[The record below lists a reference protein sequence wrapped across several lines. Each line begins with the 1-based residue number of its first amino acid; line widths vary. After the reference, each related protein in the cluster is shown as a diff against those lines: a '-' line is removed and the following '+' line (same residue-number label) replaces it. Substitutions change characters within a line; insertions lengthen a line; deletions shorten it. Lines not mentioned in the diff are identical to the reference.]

1 MDDAAFCMRVVDMSV
16 SNVLLEINTSGRSV
30 QMTSNDGLLAFM
42 KNVSCLYARHLL
54 RSIRVGSDCRIFSDS
69 AES

>member
-1 MDDAAFCMRVVDMSV
+1 MDDAVLCMHVVDMLV

-30 QMTSNDGLLAFM
+30 QMTSNDGLLALM

-54 RSIRVGSDCRIFSDS
+54 RTI
-69 AES
+69 